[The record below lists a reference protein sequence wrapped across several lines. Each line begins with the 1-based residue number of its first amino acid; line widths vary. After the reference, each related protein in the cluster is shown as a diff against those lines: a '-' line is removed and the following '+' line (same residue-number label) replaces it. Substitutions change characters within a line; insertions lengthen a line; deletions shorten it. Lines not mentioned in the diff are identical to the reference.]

1 MTAQI
6 GKEVFSISIDATT
19 CNSVDDNYNF
29 IKYFAAR
36 SSIRFCFSL
45 SPSFPLLVLPLLFFC
60 FFLYLLTCCKRDVED
75 EINVLQRK
83 GENFSKLQEK
93 AIQLSTEYDLLLF
106 FFSTSSLL
114 FSSPLLLNFYIGI
127 ICCAGTRH
135 SSSSTRTSR

>member
-45 SPSFPLLVLPLLFFC
+45 LLFLSSCFLSSSFPFFFSFVTC
-60 FFLYLLTCCKRDVED
+60 FTRDVED